1 MPRISSA
8 GGLVLG
14 VSSVIADVPTGRWT
28 PSGPALVG
36 RPPPRSFLWPSR
48 TLPRAPRG
56 GGEPGDHVR
65 DGHLEVLLGAGHQAG
80 RRRLDGKV
88 LVHVDPDPEESRLA
102 GRLEDAVTGLAGDLE
117 DDVGLVQR
125 DERLGE
131 RLAACLVVERLYEVA
146 LGHVGHK
153 DLDVWVDRLGAELI
167 ALDVADAGP
176 AEGDAADGTDD
187 AVLAQRRGDHAGQVA
202 RLVFLVGQ
210 GDVIRQQRL
219 GVALA
224 AEGRVEGTGLV
235 DADRRLVD
243 ADERDVRVL

>member
-28 PSGPALVG
+28 PSGPALVAGPLG
-36 RPPPRSFLWPSR
+36 RCFRRPSR
-48 TLPRAPRG
+48 SLEPAAVDGIAVRLAGAGLERPGLHLGERLVELALQIGRDLACEIVERRHADPFLRG
-56 GGEPGDHVR
+56 VVEVVTRWRRPGGEPRDHVR

-131 RLAACLVVERLYEVA
+131 RLAACLVVERLYA
-146 LGHVGHK
+146 
-153 DLDVWVDRLGAELI
+153 
-167 ALDVADAGP
+167 
-176 AEGDAADGTDD
+176 
-187 AVLAQRRGDHAGQVA
+187 
-202 RLVFLVGQ
+202 
-210 GDVIRQQRL
+210 
-219 GVALA
+219 
-224 AEGRVEGTGLV
+224 
-235 DADRRLVD
+235 
-243 ADERDVRVL
+243 